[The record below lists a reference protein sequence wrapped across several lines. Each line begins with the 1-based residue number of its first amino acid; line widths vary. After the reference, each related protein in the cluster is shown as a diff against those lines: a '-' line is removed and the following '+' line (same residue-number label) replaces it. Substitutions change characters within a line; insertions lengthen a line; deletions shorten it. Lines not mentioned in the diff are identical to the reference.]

1 MDENNMN
8 QGNYQQPDPGQPVQ
22 NYVQPQ
28 QGNPQQGFQ
37 QQGNPQQGYPQQGNL
52 QQGYQQQG
60 YQQGY
65 QQQGYQ
71 QGYNN
76 GPQGKPGNSPAFV
89 TLILLAIL
97 ETCCCNT
104 ITGVIAIILTFIA
117 DSSYSSGDLQGYE
130 SKKKITIIVLI
141 VGVVLSILMSIITL
155 ALGIADIN
163 DITDLTNGL

>member
-1 MDENNMN
+1 MAGACGNINDKKGGIKMDENNMN

-37 QQGNPQQGYPQQGNL
+37 QQG
-52 QQGYQQQG
+52 
-60 YQQGY
+60 YQQGF

-89 TLILLAIL
+89 TLIVLAIL

-117 DSSYSSGDLQGYE
+117 DSSYKSGDMQGYE

>member
-37 QQGNPQQGYPQQGNL
+37 QQGNPQQGYQ
-52 QQGYQQQG
+52 QQGYQQG
-60 YQQGY
+60 YPQQGY

-117 DSSYSSGDLQGYE
+117 DSSYKSGDMQGYE

>member
-1 MDENNMN
+1 M
-8 QGNYQQPDPGQPVQ
+8 
-22 NYVQPQ
+22 
-28 QGNPQQGFQ
+28 
-37 QQGNPQQGYPQQGNL
+37 
-52 QQGYQQQG
+52 
-60 YQQGY
+60 
-65 QQQGYQ
+65 
-71 QGYNN
+71 
-76 GPQGKPGNSPAFV
+76 